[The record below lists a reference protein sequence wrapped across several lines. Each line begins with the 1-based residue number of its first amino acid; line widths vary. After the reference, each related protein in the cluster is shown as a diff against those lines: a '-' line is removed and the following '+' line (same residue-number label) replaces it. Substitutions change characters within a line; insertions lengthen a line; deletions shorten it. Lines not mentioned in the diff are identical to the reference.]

1 MRLRITRE
9 SLTPL
14 VRPSYASIEPTF
26 PLCRMS
32 LRTAC
37 LYWLLLASVPFGL
50 QAQGM
55 PASAVDETLRPGDAV
70 RVTVW
75 RKPEM
80 SGEFVIAPDG
90 GLRHPLYRGVTVGGA
105 SVSVAESR
113 LRAFLATLEQSPQF
127 VFEPL
132 FRVLVAGEVDNP
144 GILLI
149 DQGTLVVQAVA
160 VAGGTTDRAR
170 TDRVRLLRGRDVITI
185 DLTKP
190 EQGTAQMPIRSGDQI
205 FVDRRSTVFRDY
217 ILPLISIAGATAAI
231 LNVFLR
237 N

>member
-1 MRLRITRE
+1 MNL
-9 SLTPL
+9 P
-14 VRPSYASIEPTF
+14 VAVM
-26 PLCRMS
+26 CG
-32 LRTAC
+32 
-37 LYWLLLASVPFGL
+37 LLLASVPCISR
-50 QAQGM
+50 AQG
-55 PASAVDETLRPGDAV
+55 ASGGTDEMLRPGDAV

-80 SGEFVIAPDG
+80 SGEFVVAPDG
-90 GLRHPLYRGVTVGGA
+90 GLRHPLYRAVSVGGIPISA
-105 SVSVAESR
+105 AETR
-113 LRAFLATLEQSPQF
+113 LRAFLATLESSPQF

-132 FRVLVAGEVDNP
+132 YRVLVAGEVDQP

-149 DQGTLVVQAVA
+149 DQGTLIVQAVA

-170 TDRVRLLRGRDVITI
+170 TDRVRLLRAGEVITI

-190 EQGTAQMPIRSGDQI
+190 EQGTAQLPIRSGDQI

-217 ILPLISIAGATAAI
+217 VLPIISVAGATAAI

-237 N
+237 SK